1 MTPMNIRYNK
11 ALSIFVLAAGA
22 LILFTVLVT
31 GQATNAFGGGV
42 LLLLGILLLV
52 NPMLRI
58 EPTEIQVRSPIGMT
72 MKRFPISSPGD
83 LRFEG
88 NKLHHLPRGKKIAG
102 LGFGADSGDVAA
114 LRSQLP
120 G

>member
-1 MTPMNIRYNK
+1 M
-11 ALSIFVLAAGA
+11 AIFILVAGA
-22 LILFTVLVT
+22 LVLFTALIT
-31 GQATNAFGGGV
+31 GESVNVFGGVV
-42 LLLLGILLLV
+42 LLVLGILLLV

-58 EPTEIQVRSPIGMT
+58 EPTEIQVRSPVGMT
-72 MKRFPISSPGD
+72 VKRFPISSPGD
-83 LRFEG
+83 LKIEG
-88 NKLHHLPRGKKIAG
+88 NKLRHLPRGKKIAG